1 MYLGLILIYFMVLY
15 NFSDGFKKIIVG
27 SMLKAKI
34 HMVLVCKRRCLTP
47 WQLFLKEYGQP
58 AG

>member
-15 NFSDGFKKIIVG
+15 LYNFSDGSKKRVIIG

-34 HMVLVCKRRCLTP
+34 WFQCASDVV
-47 WQLFLKEYGQP
+47 
-58 AG
+58 